1 MRNVTV
7 GVVIGGL
14 VAAATFSSTGARQ
27 PVDPVDPVDQAVD
40 QILAAGGQVA
50 PKAAAPEA
58 KSPTGPNPYLAL
70 VPDPATIDVSGWS
83 RYVRTQSVQR
93 ADRRRQAASPI
104 LVDEDEPVG
113 VRGANDTL
121 ETAQPI
127 NGFGTRRNQNAQ
139 LRILGTLSP
148 APVSV
153 EPVAPNEEDDG
164 SIPLAGETGIGVER
178 DGITTS
184 AEIGDGPH
192 GRAGTGS
199 GDFDLYVVDALEAE
213 QLVVDIDTP
222 AGGELDS
229 IVVLYDADGN
239 IVALNDDNLVAGE
252 LDSLLQHRILADGR
266 YYVLVGAWDSFLPDP
281 FDSASGFGAG
291 GEGPYDVTITLGE
304 GDDDVYAVRLRKG
317 DVLGTSVSGAA
328 SVIGIFDPAGT
339 MVMGSGQDAS
349 SIYPIQSPL
358 PGGGNAVADHV
369 VDENGWYYVGV
380 SGGDGD
386 YDVTVEAYRPRLDT
400 DRPVQTLFI
409 DFDGARVNTGI
420 WGGPGVRTLSP
431 LRAFL
436 GRWGLR
442 NRDLDPL
449 IDRIVATVRENVAQD
464 MIASGLNPDFH
475 LRVLN
480 SRDNADPFGRPNVS
494 RVVVGGTIAE
504 SGIPTIGIAQSIDP
518 GNYATEETALV
529 LLDVLSDPSV
539 EYGDP
544 SLNTYIT
551 PASNRVAFVGR
562 AVGNI
567 VSHEAGHFFGDW
579 HVDQFNDQA
588 NLMDQGGN
596 FPLLFAVGPDG
607 IGGTADDPDVDFGE
621 DVLNPGE
628 GFLGY
633 EDTLSRVAFALTQ

>member
-1 MRNVTV
+1 
-7 GVVIGGL
+7 
-14 VAAATFSSTGARQ
+14 
-27 PVDPVDPVDQAVD
+27 
-40 QILAAGGQVA
+40 
-50 PKAAAPEA
+50 
-58 KSPTGPNPYLAL
+58 
-70 VPDPATIDVSGWS
+70 
-83 RYVRTQSVQR
+83 
-93 ADRRRQAASPI
+93 
-104 LVDEDEPVG
+104 
-113 VRGANDTL
+113 
-121 ETAQPI
+121 
-127 NGFGTRRNQNAQ
+127 
-139 LRILGTLSP
+139 
-148 APVSV
+148 
-153 EPVAPNEEDDG
+153 
-164 SIPLAGETGIGVER
+164 
-178 DGITTS
+178 
-184 AEIGDGPH
+184 
-192 GRAGTGS
+192 
-199 GDFDLYVVDALEAE
+199 
-213 QLVVDIDTP
+213 
-222 AGGELDS
+222 
-229 IVVLYDADGN
+229 
-239 IVALNDDNLVAGE
+239 
-252 LDSLLQHRILADGR
+252 
-266 YYVLVGAWDSFLPDP
+266 
-281 FDSASGFGAG
+281 
-291 GEGPYDVTITLGE
+291 
-304 GDDDVYAVRLRKG
+304 
-317 DVLGTSVSGAA
+317 
-328 SVIGIFDPAGT
+328 

-369 VDENGWYYVGV
+369 VDENGWYYIGV